1 MHDMMYSL
9 INLFIYDV
17 GSLLLS
23 YLRPL
28 ALLNHIYLYH
38 SLICVYFV
46 VWSHLFV
53 PLSNSVNFITH
64 IQWPNVDSNRYLCT
78 LVYSLDRYGTLDKYS
93 NFYIKNEPTESL
105 LLKVLCKIY
114 YYFLFFKK
122 QKIKNISK
130 QHLN

>member
-1 MHDMMYSL
+1 MMLVFFYYPIF
-9 INLFIYDV
+9 INWLFEH
-17 GSLLLS
+17 LC
-23 YLRPL
+23 PL

-53 PLSNSVNFITH
+53 PLSNGVNFITH
-64 IQWPNVDSNRYLCT
+64 IQCPNVDSNRYLCT
-78 LVYSLDRYGTLDKYS
+78 LVYSLDRYSTLDKYS
-93 NFYIKNEPTESL
+93 NFYIKNDPTESL